1 MYKNQNEVTLAI
13 EYLIKCIKIVSDLG
27 TNRILANL
35 YIDLGQLYSN
45 ISKEKELEY
54 YQKGVFMYKNLEIM

>member
-1 MYKNQNEVTLAI
+1 DL
-13 EYLIKCIKIVSDLG
+13 CIKIVSDLG
-27 TNRILANL
+27 NNRILANL